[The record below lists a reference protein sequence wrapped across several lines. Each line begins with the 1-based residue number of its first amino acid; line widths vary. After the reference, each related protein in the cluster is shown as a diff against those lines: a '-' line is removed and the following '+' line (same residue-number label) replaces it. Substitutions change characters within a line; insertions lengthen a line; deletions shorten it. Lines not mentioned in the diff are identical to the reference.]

1 MHQRR
6 INRALLRAPARG
18 VRHRMMYPWLPVEVH
33 ALLDK
38 AARDRGLHPDVLGA
52 LLLEIVARENL
63 FDAVID
69 A

>member
-1 MHQRR
+1 MMH
-6 INRALLRAPARG
+6 
-18 VRHRMMYPWLPVEVH
+18 PWLPTEAH

-52 LLLEIVARENL
+52 LVLEIVARENL
-63 FDAVID
+63 FAAVID

>member
-1 MHQRR
+1 LRQPL
-6 INRALLRAPARG
+6 INRALIRAPAPG
-18 VRHRMMYPWLPVEVH
+18 VRHRMMHPWLPTEAH

-52 LLLEIVARENL
+52 LVLEIVARENL
-63 FDAVID
+63 FAAVID